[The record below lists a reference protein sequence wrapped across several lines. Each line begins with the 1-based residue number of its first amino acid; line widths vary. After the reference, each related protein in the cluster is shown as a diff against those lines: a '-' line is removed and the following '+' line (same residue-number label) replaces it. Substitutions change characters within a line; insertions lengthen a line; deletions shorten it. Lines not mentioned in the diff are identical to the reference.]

1 MNSACLSHG
10 ISPYIY
16 EVAQQ
21 PSNVAPVWS
30 GSTHITYML
39 DIHRSGTG
47 RNVFTTVLAHCSSDI
62 ILPPCLPEKA
72 LSKKKKAKHVAVIP
86 MGEKEAEEKNS
97 FSGYSGLLTSWRTLL
112 KEEVSL
118 VILWHL
124 IIVSVY

>member
-1 MNSACLSHG
+1 MCLQQFWLIAVQISYYHHAHQKKHSA
-10 ISPYIY
+10 
-16 EVAQQ
+16 
-21 PSNVAPVWS
+21 
-30 GSTHITYML
+30 
-39 DIHRSGTG
+39 
-47 RNVFTTVLAHCSSDI
+47 
-62 ILPPCLPEKA
+62 KK
-72 LSKKKKAKHVAVIP
+72 KKKKAKHVAVIP